1 MPYEYVL
8 VQKVLAALLIGYLLG
23 AVPFAHTAARLRG
36 VDIFATGNRTA
47 GAANVFWNIGRRT
60 GTLVFVADL
69 AKGSAAVII
78 AQLLEV
84 PGSVVLLA
92 GAAAIFGHWK
102 SVFSGFRGGDGMA
115 PLMGVTLA
123 LVPTLAPI
131 GIVVGFTVILLLR
144 RSVWRSSWG
153 IAVCFA
159 VILGLSLYYR
169 IEPGLV
175 LGLTGLAWL
184 VLVRSRIARRRRS
197 LVPEEEE
204 IALDLELEQETELG
218 PAAPDN
224 R

>member
-1 MPYEYVL
+1 
-8 VQKVLAALLIGYLLG
+8 
-23 AVPFAHTAARLRG
+23 
-36 VDIFATGNRTA
+36 
-47 GAANVFWNIGRRT
+47 
-60 GTLVFVADL
+60 
-69 AKGSAAVII
+69 
-78 AQLLEV
+78 
-84 PGSVVLLA
+84 
-92 GAAAIFGHWK
+92 
-102 SVFSGFRGGDGMA
+102 
-115 PLMGVTLA
+115 MGVTLA
-123 LVPTLAPI
+123 LVPTLAPL

-159 VILGLSLYYR
+159 VILGLSLSYQ

-197 LVPEEEE
+197 RVPEEEE